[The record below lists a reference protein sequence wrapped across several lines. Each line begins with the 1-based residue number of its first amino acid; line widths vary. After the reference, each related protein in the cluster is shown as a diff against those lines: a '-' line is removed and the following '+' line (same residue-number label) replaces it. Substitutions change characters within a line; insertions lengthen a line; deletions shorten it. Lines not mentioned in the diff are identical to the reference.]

1 MSLDLLRYEL
11 RLVGRWVFLTPVCIM
26 AGLAV
31 VGFLLATMYVLPLRI
46 AQIFTGGLEML
57 LPMAAGVIVASL
69 VSHDPAV
76 ELQLTMPR
84 KYRFTVGTRI
94 GMVVG
99 WIGMV
104 ALVASTFIYHWK
116 YWRIPAQ
123 VRTWGVIPQ
132 VVAEQCTWLAPLLWL
147 SGVGLCLALLLR
159 SRMASGA
166 ILAGLWIIEAIFYG
180 YFIFIDWLKPL
191 FLFPTTLAPTIDFW
205 LLNRGEVTVTAVI
218 LLVVGWFLLHN
229 TEALLMGSAGE
240 E

>member
-1 MSLDLLRYEL
+1 MLLDQLRYEL
-11 RLVGRWVFLTPVCIM
+11 RLVGSWVFLTPLFIVVS
-26 AGLAV
+26 LVV
-31 VGFLLATMYVLPLRI
+31 VGFLLAIMHVLLLRI

-69 VSHDPAV
+69 ASYDPAV

-84 KYRFTVGTRI
+84 KYRFTVSARL
-94 GMVVG
+94 GMVIGWVG
-99 WIGMV
+99 IV
-104 ALVASTFIYHWK
+104 SLVASTFIYHWK
-116 YWRIPAQ
+116 YWRIPVQ

-132 VVAEQCTWLAPLLWL
+132 VLAEQCTWLAPLLWF
-147 SGVGLCLALLLR
+147 SAVGLCLALLLR

-205 LLNRGEVTVTAVI
+205 LLNRGEVTATAFI
-218 LLVVGWFLLHN
+218 LLIVGWFLLHN
-229 TEALLMGSAGE
+229 TEALLMESASE